1 MVELTFAGVLAANI
15 IAPLLAC
22 FVAFEYIPHT
32 YLVLWIFMHI
42 LILISRLSANFKLA
56 HFIKQNQTKNIKKL
70 LLFTYCLIFIS
81 ATLYSLFIWL
91 GIVYNMPSIY
101 ILLISMMS
109 IAISAGSISTLGSI
123 YTAFL
128 IYVLTSMVPL
138 FIFMLY
144 LGGKVFDVFAFV
156 IFVFMLIIIKAG
168 YRHFV
173 ILKNLVSLEET
184 FRTIYEKSSDGII
197 IIKNEK
203 FIDCNES
210 ILKMIGYKTKSEFL
224 NFNIVEFSPEFQPD
238 GRNSKEKAK
247 EVMQIAFEKGFN
259 SFEWLQ
265 NRSNGEEFWVEMVLT
280 KIYLNDENLLH
291 VVMRDI
297 SKRKA
302 NEQIIK
308 ELNQN
313 LEEKVEESIFKIREK
328 EKMLQNQHRSA
339 QMGEMISMIAHQWRQ
354 PLAAISS
361 TSSAMNIKASLN
373 KLDIDTTIKLSNQII
388 SHTQHLSETI
398 DDFRNFF
405 KPDSGVEETNY
416 EEMINS
422 IMSII
427 KDTIKDKK
435 IELIQEL
442 QCNQNFKTYKNEIK
456 QVVLNLVKNSEDI
469 LAENEIENPYIKIK
483 TYAQD
488 NQYILEISDNGGGV
502 PQEIINKIYEPYFST
517 KEKRNG
523 TGLGLY
529 MSKKIVEDHCKGELS
544 VSNDSEGAVFKIC
557 LKDV

>member
-483 TYAQD
+483 TYTQD